1 MVQSI
6 FKMESQTKQGQ
17 SSSEGEYTEKISNAI
32 WVCQPRGSHK
42 WQQTQNRSLC
52 SCWFVYCY
60 FKFSFFIP
68 THRQWWMEC
77 VSLVLVCA
85 DQRRNWCID
94 RVGRQIIA
102 PPNGNTVECSR
113 FSIEVKITIPKQYNS
128 TSYDKRHTHVGR
140 ASSLHES
147 TTFTVEWRSSGC
159 PSIYAL
165 FYICNAF
172 VAKRDIFS
180 RCQHTHNR
188 LPSTHCR
195 LSLLVLPLRFD
206 ANNGPPAFP
215 MVEWPGAR
223 ISCRPQLTGSAHKLR
238 SNSVALSHTLANQHS
253 TATWIH
259 HNLRSARIEYV
270 WKRCKPTV
278 KCQNIKIEPTR
289 IKNNSN
295 MNIIIIINIINWIVL
310 NHDRIELWFSRIKK
324 KIWKGARSL
333 CDPCMSLACANGSI
347 STLSFI
353 HQRSSVFEHFSTI
366 SNFNRAE
373 I

>member
-60 FKFSFFIP
+60 FKFCFFIP

-140 ASSLHES
+140 VIVAWKYNFHGGMTFIWVPFYLRIVLYMQCIRRQAGYIFTLPTHTQSSSL
-147 TTFTVEWRSSGC
+147 
-159 PSIYAL
+159 
-165 FYICNAF
+165 N
-172 VAKRDIFS
+172 
-180 RCQHTHNR
+180 
-188 LPSTHCR
+188 
-195 LSLLVLPLRFD
+195 
-206 ANNGPPAFP
+206 
-215 MVEWPGAR
+215 
-223 ISCRPQLTGSAHKLR
+223 
-238 SNSVALSHTLANQHS
+238 ALSVVTSGASATIRCKQWATSVSDGRVTRRSDFVS
-253 TATWIH
+253 TAVD
-259 HNLRSARIEYV
+259 R
-270 WKRCKPTV
+270 KRT
-278 KCQNIKIEPTR
+278 QIAIQFSHIATHTGQSTFNGH
-289 IKNNSN
+289 
-295 MNIIIIINIINWIVL
+295 L
-310 NHDRIELWFSRIKK
+310 NTS
-324 KIWKGARSL
+324 
-333 CDPCMSLACANGSI
+333 
-347 STLSFI
+347 
-353 HQRSSVFEHFSTI
+353 
-366 SNFNRAE
+366 
-373 I
+373 

>member
-1 MVQSI
+1 MW
-6 FKMESQTKQGQ
+6 G
-17 SSSEGEYTEKISNAI
+17 
-32 WVCQPRGSHK
+32 
-42 WQQTQNRSLC
+42 
-52 SCWFVYCY
+52 
-60 FKFSFFIP
+60 
-68 THRQWWMEC
+68 
-77 VSLVLVCA
+77 
-85 DQRRNWCID
+85 
-94 RVGRQIIA
+94 
-102 PPNGNTVECSR
+102 
-113 FSIEVKITIPKQYNS
+113 
-128 TSYDKRHTHVGR
+128 

-295 MNIIIIINIINWIVL
+295 MNVINIINIINWIVL
-310 NHDRIELWFSRIKK
+310 NHDRIELWFSRKKK